1 MQKKFWGKFEVN
13 ASATMLSEMS
23 EWRIRKSLIILLFV
37 FLTLITPVF
46 AHAHVELL
54 PVEKSW
60 LAEHASEVT
69 FAPEKD
75 YPPFIWEQYSTL
87 FGISKDYLNYIQVE
101 LETSFREKEARPL
114 KEILEAVKSGEPSII
129 SSVSETGDRK
139 EYLLFT
145 RPYFESPALFVGKS
159 GTGTKSVAEII
170 TKKLKVGVGDGFGA
184 HEYLKERYPEMIFVP
199 RENDFLVLEDL
210 RDGKTDIVVIDA
222 ASLSYLA
229 AEHEMRNL
237 KKIGETG
244 FVYSLAFAVP
254 KSMPELRNS
263 IDAVLGSM
271 PRKVI
276 EEIQGRWISDPTT
289 LNVLAGNS
297 TALVTPPQSSSDTAT
312 LFLSAA
318 VMLLLGFVLHY
329 LYVRITPRKDSEGHA
344 EYVP

>member
-1 MQKKFWGKFEVN
+1 MQVPAFKKTLN
-13 ASATMLSEMS
+13 TA
-23 EWRIRKSLIILLFV
+23 LFV
-37 FLTLITPVF
+37 FVVLITPVL
-46 AHAHVELL
+46 AHAQVELL
-54 PVEKSW
+54 PAEKAW

-101 LETSFREKEARPL
+101 LETSFREKEARSL
-114 KEILEAVKSGEPSII
+114 QEILVAVRSGESSIV
-129 SSVSETGDRK
+129 SSVSATGDRS
-139 EYLLFT
+139 EYLIFT

-159 GTGTKSVAEII
+159 GTGNKSIAEIV
-170 TKKLKVGVGDGFGA
+170 TKKLRVGVGDGFGA
-184 HEYLKERYPEMIFVP
+184 HDYLQERYPEMIFVP
-199 RENDFLVLEDL
+199 RQNDFLVLEDL
-210 RDGKTDIVVIDA
+210 RNGKTDIAVIDA
-222 ASLSYLA
+222 ASMSYLT
-229 AEHEMRNL
+229 AEHEIRNL

-271 PRKVI
+271 PKKVI
-276 EEIQGRWISDPTT
+276 EDIHSRWISDPAT
-289 LNVLAGNS
+289 LSVLAGNS
-297 TALVTPPQSSSDTAT
+297 TALVTPPQSSSDTVT
-312 LFLSAA
+312 LILSAA

>member
-1 MQKKFWGKFEVN
+1 MQVSAFKKALNIV
-13 ASATMLSEMS
+13 
-23 EWRIRKSLIILLFV
+23 LFV
-37 FLTLITPVF
+37 FVVLSTPVF
-46 AHAHVELL
+46 AHAQVELL
-54 PVEKSW
+54 PAEKAW
-60 LAEHASEVT
+60 LSEHASEVT

-101 LETSFREKEARPL
+101 LETSFREKEARSL
-114 KEILEAVKSGEPSII
+114 QEILEAVRSGESSIV
-129 SSVSETGDRK
+129 SSVSATGDRS
-139 EYLLFT
+139 EYLIFT

-159 GTGTKSVAEII
+159 GTGNKSIAEIV
-170 TKKLKVGVGDGFGA
+170 TKKLRVGVGDGFGA
-184 HEYLKERYPEMIFVP
+184 HEYLQERYPQLIFVP
-199 RENDFLVLEDL
+199 RQNDFLVLEDL
-210 RDGKTDIVVIDA
+210 RNGKTDIAVIDA
-222 ASLSYLA
+222 ASMSYLT
-229 AEHEMRNL
+229 AEHEIRNL

-271 PRKVI
+271 PKKVI
-276 EEIQGRWISDPTT
+276 EDIHSRWISDPAT
-289 LNVLAGNS
+289 LSVLAGNS
-297 TALVTPPQSSSDTAT
+297 TALVTPPQSSSDAVT
-312 LFLSAA
+312 LILSAT